1 MYYIFIICHN
11 CDEVIE
17 SVKVDGEF
25 VPKDEYDD
33 GNIYGTCKYCEKEFN
48 EFFCENKN
56 IT

>member
-1 MYYIFIICHN
+1 MHYIFIICHN
-11 CDEVIE
+11 CCEVIE

-56 IT
+56 II

>member
-1 MYYIFIICHN
+1 MHYIFIICHN

-17 SVKVDGEF
+17 LIKVDGEF

-33 GNIYGTCKYCEKEFN
+33 GNIYRTSKYCEKEFN

-56 IT
+56 II

>member
-1 MYYIFIICHN
+1 MHYIFIICHN
-11 CDEVIE
+11 CCEVIE

-33 GNIYGTCKYCEKEFN
+33 GNIYRTCKYCEKEFN

-56 IT
+56 II